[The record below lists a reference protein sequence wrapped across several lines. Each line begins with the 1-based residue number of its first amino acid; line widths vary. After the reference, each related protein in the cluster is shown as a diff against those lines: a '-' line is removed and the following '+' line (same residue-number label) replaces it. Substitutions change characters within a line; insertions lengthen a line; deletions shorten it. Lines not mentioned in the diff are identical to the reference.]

1 MGVVYK
7 ATDPLIHRVVA
18 IKMVSLPVILSDQQR
33 MEFNER
39 FFREA
44 QAAGNLHHPNI
55 VTIFDVGEENG
66 VPFMAQEFIEGESLS
81 KILEREGAMDFDAA
95 TNILRQMAD
104 ALQFA
109 HSQGV
114 VHRDVKP
121 DNILVERGGRAV
133 LTDFGVARLSS
144 SDLTRTGEV
153 LGTPHFMSPEQ
164 VLGEPVDGRSDIFS
178 LGVVFY
184 LLLTGKKPY
193 SGDSVT
199 SVCYQIVHSQLALP
213 EGIKL
218 PPGTAYVLE
227 KLMAKSKDDR
237 FADGAE
243 ILETLDQMQDGT
255 VALRAGVPVLAEDP
269 ASSPTRVLA
278 EGIPPATPGEGT
290 DPTQPLK
297 PESAERHAS
306 KGLSGRALLLLGGI
320 GLLGIILVGFLA
332 FFVAVRLGNALD
344 SRKKPSSAG
353 DAAVNQPFSS
363 PLKPRS
369 QPMTAKDTV
378 AILSTKRAVQKNAG
392 SAKSSTLNARIGLI
406 VEGGLQ
412 RGFFQVYANGRKEL
426 SVPFKGRRVD
436 PSGYRYGF
444 RIVQKI
450 ELKPGH
456 YDLKFILSS
465 PRPTAFTAHAQ
476 RSLDVKSGDEYLVK
490 IGPRRFP
497 ARLKVTIVEQ
507 KRGQ

>member
-1 MGVVYK
+1 MDETQKKIGRYVVESIAGRGAMGVVYK

-184 LLLTGKKPY
+184 LLLTGK
-193 SGDSVT
+193 
-199 SVCYQIVHSQLALP
+199 
-213 EGIKL
+213 
-218 PPGTAYVLE
+218 
-227 KLMAKSKDDR
+227 
-237 FADGAE
+237 
-243 ILETLDQMQDGT
+243 
-255 VALRAGVPVLAEDP
+255 
-269 ASSPTRVLA
+269 SPTP
-278 EGIPPATPGEGT
+278 GI
-290 DPTQPLK
+290 
-297 PESAERHAS
+297 R
-306 KGLSGRALLLLGGI
+306 
-320 GLLGIILVGFLA
+320 
-332 FFVAVRLGNALD
+332 
-344 SRKKPSSAG
+344 
-353 DAAVNQPFSS
+353 
-363 PLKPRS
+363 
-369 QPMTAKDTV
+369 
-378 AILSTKRAVQKNAG
+378 
-392 SAKSSTLNARIGLI
+392 
-406 VEGGLQ
+406 
-412 RGFFQVYANGRKEL
+412 
-426 SVPFKGRRVD
+426 
-436 PSGYRYGF
+436 
-444 RIVQKI
+444 
-450 ELKPGH
+450 
-456 YDLKFILSS
+456 
-465 PRPTAFTAHAQ
+465 
-476 RSLDVKSGDEYLVK
+476 
-490 IGPRRFP
+490 
-497 ARLKVTIVEQ
+497 
-507 KRGQ
+507 